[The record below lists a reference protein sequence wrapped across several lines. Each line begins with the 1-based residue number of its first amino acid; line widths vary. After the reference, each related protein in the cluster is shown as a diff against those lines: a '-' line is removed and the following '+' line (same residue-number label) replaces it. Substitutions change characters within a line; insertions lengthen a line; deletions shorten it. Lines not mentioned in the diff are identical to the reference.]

1 MGGWRSIRAHFNVKE
16 ISILDYLARHL
27 TQDGLKK
34 GKTG

>member
-1 MGGWRSIRAHFNVKE
+1 MGVGGSVRAHFNVKN
-16 ISILDYLARHL
+16 LPRYL

>member
-1 MGGWRSIRAHFNVKE
+1 MGEGSVKAHFNVKE
-16 ISILDYLARHL
+16 ISILDYLSRHL